1 MLYLLFRLGT
11 DRYALRTEAI
21 VEVLP
26 LVTWRQLPHV
36 PPDIRGIIDYH
47 GVAVPV
53 LDLQALALGTP
64 VALRM
69 GARIVVVDYPGG
81 DAERRLLGLLV
92 QEATGFLRR
101 DEQEFTD
108 SPVRSGAPYAGPIT
122 LHETHMVQ
130 RVELEQMVTPD
141 LWRQF
146 FRDEG

>member
-1 MLYLLFRLGT
+1 VLYLLFRLGT

-26 LVTWRQLPHV
+26 LITWRQLPQV

-53 LDLQALALGTP
+53 LDLQSLALGTP
-64 VALRM
+64 VELRM
-69 GARIVVVDYPGG
+69 AARIVVVDYPGG
-81 DAERRLLGLLV
+81 DGERRLLGLLV
-92 QEATGFLRR
+92 QEATGFIRR
-101 DEQEFTD
+101 GEEEFTD

-122 LHETHMVQ
+122 LHETQMVQ
-130 RVELEQMVTPD
+130 RVELEQMVSPD
-141 LWRQF
+141 LWRRF